1 MRCKMNCA
9 EYKELLVAYIE
20 GLLDETEKHSV
31 AEHAKSCASCRA
43 ELKEVRDLQGRL
55 VKNGNTLTQ
64 SDFEEAVLDRIIR
77 EQNVRIK
84 TSTKISASLK
94 LRRIIMKSSIT
105 KFAAAAVII
114 IAAFIAVY
122 FVGNPLGATVT
133 FAEVVEP
140 ILNARIMIYDFLV
153 GDEATSPI
161 MHDIIVD
168 QRIRRTISNI
178 PGMTH
183 IIDLESSQMLILTD
197 EDKTAVY
204 VDIQGP
210 LGDRT
215 QGYVK
220 FLKQAITNLKDDY
233 EELGEQEIE
242 GRKTIAFIAG
252 SPAKEG
258 VKIWADPET
267 ALPVRI
273 ELRLGQMFVILKNF
287 QFDPLIDESLMS
299 MNVPDGY
306 ALKQT
311 DFDFK
316 SANEQDFI
324 ESLRIW
330 AEILRDGTF
339 PEAIGTANTMKAVP
353 LLGEKLGQMNLS
365 QEQAAQLGMSFA
377 KGMIFHQSLETQGKW
392 QYTGAGVK
400 LGDASKVVFWYQP
413 KDSAT
418 YRVIYGDL
426 SVKDVAPED
435 LPK

>member
-1 MRCKMNCA
+1 MNCA

-20 GLLDETEKHSV
+20 GLLDEAEKHSV

-43 ELKEVRDLQGRL
+43 ELKELRDLQSRL

-64 SDFEEAVLDRIIR
+64 SNLEEMVLDRIIR
-77 EQNVRIK
+77 EQNVRLK
-84 TSTKISASLK
+84 TTTKISTSLK

-114 IAAFIAVY
+114 IAALITVY

-161 MHDIIVD
+161 MHDIIAG

-183 IIDLESSQMLILTD
+183 IIDLESSQMLILND
-197 EDKTAVY
+197 GDKTAVY

-242 GRKTIAFIAG
+242 GRKTIAFKAG
-252 SPAKEG
+252 GPNEG

-273 ELRLGQMFVILKNF
+273 ELRVGQMFVILKNF

-306 ALKQT
+306 TLKQT
-311 DFDFK
+311 DFDLK

-339 PEAIGTANTMKAVP
+339 PETIGTANTMKAVP

-377 KGMIFHQSLETQGKW
+377 KGMIFHQGLETQGKW

-400 LGDASKVVFWYQP
+400 LGDAGKAVFWYQP
-413 KDSAT
+413 EGSAN

-426 SVKDVAPED
+426 SVKDVVPED

>member
-1 MRCKMNCA
+1 MNCA

-20 GLLDETEKHSV
+20 GLLDEAEKHSV

-43 ELKEVRDLQGRL
+43 ELKELRDLQSRL

-64 SDFEEAVLDRIIR
+64 SNLEEMVLDRIIR
-77 EQNVRIK
+77 EQSVRIK
-84 TSTKISASLK
+84 TSTKISTSLK

-114 IAAFIAVY
+114 IAALITVY
-122 FVGNPLGATVT
+122 FVGNPLGSTVT

-140 ILNARIMIYDFLV
+140 ILNARIMTYDFLV

-161 MHDIIVD
+161 MHDIIAG

-197 EDKTAVY
+197 GDKTAVY

-233 EELGEQEIE
+233 KELGEQEIE
-242 GRKTIAFIAG
+242 GRKTIAFVAG
-252 SPAKEG
+252 GPNEG
-258 VKIWADPET
+258 IKIWADPET

-273 ELRLGQMFVILKNF
+273 ELTIGQMFVILKNF

-306 ALKQT
+306 TLKQT

-339 PEAIGTANTMKAVP
+339 PEAIGTANAMKAVP
-353 LLGEKLGQMNLS
+353 LLGEKLSQMNLS
-365 QEQAAQLGMSFA
+365 QEQAAQLGMSFG
-377 KGMIFHQSLETQGKW
+377 KGMIFHQGLETQGKW
-392 QYTGAGVK
+392 HYAGAGVK

-413 KDSAT
+413 EGSAN

-426 SVKDVAPED
+426 SVKDVAPRD

>member
-1 MRCKMNCA
+1 MNCA

-20 GLLDETEKHSV
+20 GLLDEAEKHSV

-43 ELKEVRDLQGRL
+43 ELKELRDLQGRL

-64 SDFEEAVLDRIIR
+64 SNLEEVVLDRIIR
-77 EQNVRIK
+77 EQNVRLK
-84 TSTKISASLK
+84 TTTKISTSLK

-140 ILNARIMIYDFLV
+140 ILNARTMIYDFLV
-153 GDEATSPI
+153 GDEASSPI
-161 MHDIIVD
+161 IHDIIVG
-168 QRIRRTISNI
+168 QRIRRTISNL
-178 PGMTH
+178 PGITH
-183 IIDLESSQMLILTD
+183 IIDPESSQMLILTD
-197 EDKTAVY
+197 EVKTAVY
-204 VDIQGP
+204 VDMQGQ
-210 LGDRT
+210 LGERT

-220 FLKQAITNLKDDY
+220 FLRQAITNLKDDY

-242 GRKTIAFIAG
+242 GRKTIAFVAG
-252 SPAKEG
+252 GPNEG
-258 VKIWADPET
+258 IKIWADPET

-273 ELRLGQMFVILKNF
+273 ELRVGKLFVILKNF
-287 QFDPLIDESLMS
+287 QFDAPIDNSLMS
-299 MNVPDGY
+299 MDVPAGY
-306 ALKQT
+306 TLKET
-311 DFDFK
+311 DI
-316 SANEQDFI
+316 NLGHTTEQDFI

-330 AEILRDGTF
+330 AEIIQDGTF
-339 PEAIGTANTMKAVP
+339 PEAIGTTNAMKQIP
-353 LLGEKLGQMNLS
+353 LLVEKLGQM
-365 QEQAAQLGMSFA
+365 QVTEEEGTRLGTNFG
-377 KGMIFHQSLETQGKW
+377 KGMLFHQNLELQGKW
-392 QYTGAGVK
+392 QYTGSGVK
-400 LGDASKVVFWYQP
+400 LGDASKVIFWYQP
-413 KDSAT
+413 EGLDT

>member
-1 MRCKMNCA
+1 MNCA

-20 GLLDETEKHSV
+20 GLLDEAEKHSV
-31 AEHAKSCASCRA
+31 AEHLKSCASCRA
-43 ELKEVRDLQGRL
+43 ELKEVRDLQSRL

-64 SDFEEAVLDRIIR
+64 SDLEEAVLDRIIR
-77 EQNVRIK
+77 EQNVRLK
-84 TSTKISASLK
+84 TTTKISTSLK
-94 LRRIIMKSSIT
+94 LRRIIMKSPII
-105 KFAAAAVII
+105 KLAAAAVII
-114 IAAFIAVY
+114 IAVTIGILQF
-122 FVGNPLGATVT
+122 GSGTVT
-133 FAEVVEP
+133 FAEAVEP

-161 MHDIIVD
+161 MHDIIAD

-183 IIDLESSQMLILTD
+183 IIDLESSQMLILND
-197 EDKTAVY
+197 GDKTAVY

-242 GRKTIAFIAG
+242 GRKTIAFKAG
-252 SPAKEG
+252 GPNEG

-273 ELRLGQMFVILKNF
+273 ELRVGQMFVILKNF

-306 ALKQT
+306 TLKQT
-311 DFDFK
+311 DFDLK

-339 PEAIGTANTMKAVP
+339 PETIGTANTMKAVP

-377 KGMIFHQSLETQGKW
+377 KGMIFHQGLETQGKW

-400 LGDASKVVFWYQP
+400 LGDAGKAVFWYQP
-413 KDSAT
+413 EGSAN

-426 SVKDVAPED
+426 SVKDVVPED

>member
-1 MRCKMNCA
+1 M
-9 EYKELLVAYIE
+9 
-20 GLLDETEKHSV
+20 
-31 AEHAKSCASCRA
+31 KSP
-43 ELKEVRDLQGRL
+43 
-55 VKNGNTLTQ
+55 
-64 SDFEEAVLDRIIR
+64 IIR
-77 EQNVRIK
+77 
-84 TSTKISASLK
+84 
-94 LRRIIMKSSIT
+94 M
-105 KFAAAAVII
+105 AAAAVII
-114 IAAFIAVY
+114 IAVVIGVSQ
-122 FVGNPLGATVT
+122 LGSGTVT
-133 FAEVVEP
+133 WAEVVEP

-161 MHDIIVD
+161 MHDIIAG
-168 QRIRRTISNI
+168 QRIRRTLSNI

-197 EDKTAVY
+197 GDKTATY
-204 VDIQGP
+204 IDISGP
-210 LGDRT
+210 LSDRT

-220 FLKQAITNLKDDY
+220 FLRQVITNLKDDY

-242 GRKTIAFIAG
+242 GRKTIAFKASG
-252 SPAKEG
+252 QNEG

-273 ELRLGQMFVILKNF
+273 ELSVGQMFVILKNF

-306 ALKQT
+306 TLKQT
-311 DFDFK
+311 NFDFK

-339 PEAIGTANTMKAVP
+339 PEAIGTANAMKAVP

-365 QEQAAQLGMSFA
+365 QEQAAQLGMSFG
-377 KGMIFHQSLETQGKW
+377 KGMIFHQGLETQGKW
-392 QYTGAGVK
+392 QYTGSGVK
-400 LGDASKVVFWYQP
+400 LGDAEKAIFWYLP
-413 KDSAT
+413 EHSRNW
-418 YRVIYGDL
+418 RVIYGDL
-426 SVKDVAPED
+426 SVKDVAPND